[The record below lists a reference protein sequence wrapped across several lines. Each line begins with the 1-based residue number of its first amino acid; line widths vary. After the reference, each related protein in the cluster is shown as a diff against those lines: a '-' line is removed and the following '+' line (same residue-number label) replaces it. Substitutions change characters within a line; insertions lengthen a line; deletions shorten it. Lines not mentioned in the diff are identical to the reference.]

1 MNCRVSSHTSSL
13 NRLESMLTLLA
24 RGESFSHRSDS
35 DGVPISRDYL
45 DAVFSLGQEDIQLL
59 MPESKRVHEFSVE
72 EWVNSDIYDDSNLSG
87 QKSDKITLSDINES
101 RMASADEE
109 QELVFNPSDA
119 EKSILQRTSNSSGS
133 MNTSVTKGFKSLV
146 TAPGLVSN
154 KTLRDLNAK
163 IEKL

>member
-1 MNCRVSSHTSSL
+1 
-13 NRLESMLTLLA
+13 
-24 RGESFSHRSDS
+24 
-35 DGVPISRDYL
+35 
-45 DAVFSLGQEDIQLL
+45 
-59 MPESKRVHEFSVE
+59 
-72 EWVNSDIYDDSNLSG
+72 
-87 QKSDKITLSDINES
+87 
-101 RMASADEE
+101 MASADEE